1 MSPGSAGPLRATY
14 QHPLASRWANGDGG
28 GDGSAWT
35 SQTLD
40 DLLRLDDG
48 LEARV
53 AAVAGGLAAAGVEPG
68 AVVSW
73 QLPNGHDAIAL
84 FRACWRLGAV
94 AAPIHHLAG
103 PADAGALRSR
113 LGSVIHVDD
122 ADAVPEGLPVPPGA
136 LGPAVAA
143 SSLALA
149 LGTSG
154 STGTPKVAL
163 HTHRALVYKARLM
176 TRVHRLG
183 PGDCVL
189 MPAPM
194 AHVSGL
200 QNGVLLAASGMR
212 VVPMAKWDAGEALA
226 LIERERVTF
235 MIGPPAFFVSLM
247 DAPGFSPAAVAS
259 LRQIS
264 CGGAGVT
271 PAFVRSAAAALGCR
285 VKRTYGSTE
294 APTVTTSTLDDSAEL
309 AATTD
314 GRAVGLVELRTVGPG
329 GDGDDTPA
337 GSPGELWVRGPE
349 LFAGYDDPAA
359 TAAAFAG
366 GGWFRTGDV
375 GVLDEHGWLTIV
387 GRLKDVIIRGGE
399 NIAPAEIEAVL
410 EAHPAVRQAA
420 VIGYPDRRL
429 GERVCA
435 FIVVDPASD
444 AGRPFDLPACRT
456 WCEQQGVTRFKWPER
471 VEPLDALPLLPA
483 GKPDRAAL
491 RSLL

>member
-1 MSPGSAGPLRATY
+1 LRATY
-14 QHPLASRWANGDGG
+14 SHPLSPRWAGDGG
-28 GDGSAWT
+28 GNDGGDAAWT
-35 SQTLD
+35 TETLD
-40 DLLRLDDG
+40 DVVRPDDG
-48 LEARV
+48 LEPRV
-53 AAVAGGLAAAGVEPG
+53 ASIAGGLAAAGVEPG

-73 QLPNGHDAIAL
+73 QLPNGLDAIAL

-103 PADAGALRSR
+103 PADVAALRGR
-113 LGSVIHVDD
+113 LGSAVHVDD
-122 ADAVPEGLPVPPGA
+122 ADAVPAGPPVPRS
-136 LGPAVAA
+136 LGGEPAPAPVDPA
-143 SSLALA
+143 SLALA

-154 STGTPKVAL
+154 STGTPKIAL
-163 HTHRALVYKARLM
+163 HSHRALVYKTRLM

-183 PGDCVL
+183 PADCVL

-212 VVPMAKWDAGEALA
+212 VVPMAKWDPAEALA

-247 DAPGFSPAAVAS
+247 DAPGFTPAAVGS

-271 PAFVRSAAAALGCR
+271 PAFVREASAVLGCR

-294 APTVTTSTLDDSAEL
+294 APTVTTSTLDDPAEL

-314 GRAVGLVELRTVGPG
+314 GRPVGLVEVRTS
-329 GDGDDTPA
+329 PA
-337 GSPGELWVRGPE
+337 GELLVRGPE
-349 LFAGYDDPAA
+349 LFVGYDDPVA
-359 TAAAFAG
+359 TAAAFTDD
-366 GGWFRTGDV
+366 GWFRTGDLADIDA
-375 GVLDEHGWLTIV
+375 GGWITIV
-387 GRLKDVIIRGGE
+387 GRIRDVIIRGGE
-399 NIAPAEIEAVL
+399 NIAPAEVEAVL

-429 GERVCA
+429 GERACA
-435 FIVVDPASD
+435 FVVLD
-444 AGRPFDLPACRT
+444 AGGPFDLAACRA
-456 WCEQQGVTRFKWPER
+456 WCDRQGLTRFKWPER
-471 VEPLDALPLLPA
+471 VEVLDALPLLPA
-483 GKPDRAAL
+483 GKPDRSALAARL
-491 RSLL
+491 AG